1 MRFKS
6 FIWLLI
12 LALIIIGAERAT
24 VILEEDEQMIVA
36 RFTQP
41 TVTPIT
47 TAGVHLIIPFL
58 AKTYIYPN
66 NLIEWHSNVAE
77 MPTKDDKFIAIE
89 SFAYWKISDP
99 LLFYERVRTIPEA
112 ENRLTDLLDGS
123 LRDEVARYT
132 LAELIRSSSRRMDVT
147 EIKDILKVPQSR
159 TLFNVKGRRP
169 AIIAGI
175 LKNATATLDSLQLG
189 IQLVDFDL
197 KSVNFVRIIE

>member
-1 MRFKS
+1 MSFKS

-12 LALIIIGAERAT
+12 LVLIIIMAERAT

-36 RFTQP
+36 RYTQP

-47 TAGVHLIIPFL
+47 TAGAHLIIPFL
-58 AKTYIYPN
+58 SKTYIYPN

-77 MPTKDDKFIAIE
+77 MPTRDDKFIAIE

-99 LLFYERVRTIPEA
+99 LLFYEKVRTVPEA
-112 ENRLTDLLDGS
+112 DNRLSDLLDGS

-132 LAELIRSSSRRMDVT
+132 LAELIRSSNRRMDVT

-169 AIIAGI
+169 VIIAGI
-175 LKNATATLDSLQLG
+175 LKNATTTLDSLQLG
-189 IQLVDFDL
+189 IQLVDFEL
-197 KSVNFVRIIE
+197 KSVNFIRVIE

>member
-1 MRFKS
+1 
-6 FIWLLI
+6 
-12 LALIIIGAERAT
+12 
-24 VILEEDEQMIVA
+24 
-36 RFTQP
+36 
-41 TVTPIT
+41 
-47 TAGVHLIIPFL
+47 
-58 AKTYIYPN
+58 
-66 NLIEWHSNVAE
+66 

-132 LAELIRSSSRRMDVT
+132 LAELIRSSNRRMDIAEV
-147 EIKDILKVPQSR
+147 KDILKVPQSR

-189 IQLVDFDL
+189 IQLIDFDL